1 MITSFINCFIKQN
14 KLFLCITL
22 IGMHKKLLFLL
33 VKNRGQFISTELIR
47 DYVWDNKAVGD
58 NDIRMLIKK
67 IRDKSH
73 KDLIITA
80 KGIGYKIE
88 K

>member
-1 MITSFINCFIKQN
+1 MK
-14 KLFLCITL
+14 
-22 IGMHKKLLFLL
+22 KKLLFLL

-47 DYVWDNKAVGD
+47 DVVWDNKPVGD

-67 IRDKSH
+67 IRDKTH
-73 KDLIITA
+73 KDFIVTA